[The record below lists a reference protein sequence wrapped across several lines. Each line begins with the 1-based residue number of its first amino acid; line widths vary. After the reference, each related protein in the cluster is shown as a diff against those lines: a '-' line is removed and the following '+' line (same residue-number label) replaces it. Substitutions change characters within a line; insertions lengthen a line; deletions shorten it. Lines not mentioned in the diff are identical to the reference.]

1 MDTNNNEKVMKDMIA
16 ESLRH
21 PGGLVE
27 EVRDYILET
36 AVCPQEKFALA
47 AALSFVGTLYGRK
60 VETEDGQRTNL
71 FCMNVGY
78 TSSGKDHPLKMVAK
92 MLDKCDATHLRLGQV
107 TSDSAIE
114 WALKRQP
121 RFCFLIDEAGHYFGN
136 ISDAKA
142 KGSCQSTIKP
152 ALLELW
158 STAAGR
164 YVGKQRVPRDGKEV
178 PPIVIDNPHLCML
191 AATQPQ
197 TIFEAMSRTDLRDG
211 WLSRNLFF
219 ISKERPMPREPKV
232 VQQMPFGIVKAISDW
247 KEELPTPVVYT
258 VKYTEEARAEFN
270 ELATEVYGHML
281 VADKTGNEQNYLLGK
296 AVENAKR
303 IALTIAAP
311 RFSKEAIIAG
321 EAYISGEDATY
332 ACQLVRSLAVDMLDV
347 VKESMFDSVDEKHKK
362 SIMKLIAQ
370 SGKNGMTLTEISR
383 KTQYLRASSRNE
395 YLDDLMTAGF
405 IVEQHLMQSGGG
417 SKYYAQDCLPK
428 ANLSPKMG

>member
-1 MDTNNNEKVMKDMIA
+1 MDNNNEKVMKDMLA
-16 ESLRH
+16 ETIRH

-27 EVRDYILET
+27 EVRDYILNT

-47 AALSFVGTLYGRK
+47 AAISFVGTLYGRK

-136 ISDAKA
+136 ISDSKA

-158 STAAGR
+158 STAGGR

-178 PPIVIDNPHLCML
+178 PPIVVDNPHLCML

-197 TIFEAMSRTDLRDG
+197 IIFEAMNRSDLRDG
-211 WLSRNLFF
+211 WLARNLFF

-232 VQQMPFGIVKAISDW
+232 VPQMPFGIVKAISDW
-247 KEELPTPVVYT
+247 KEELPIPVVYT
-258 VKYTEEARAEFN
+258 VKYTDEARAEFN
-270 ELATEVYGHML
+270 ELAEEVYGKML

-311 RFSKEAIIAG
+311 RFSKEAIMNG

-332 ACQLVRSLAVDMLDV
+332 ACQLVRVLALEMLEV
-347 VKESMFDSVDEKHKK
+347 VRDSMADSADEKHKK
-362 SIMKLIAQ
+362 TIMKLIAQ
-370 SGKNGMTLTEISR
+370 SGKNGMTKSEITK
-383 KTQYLRASSRNE
+383 KTQYLRSSSRNE
-395 YLDDLMTAGF
+395 YIEDLINAGEIF
-405 IVEQHLMQSGGG
+405 EKPMLQSGGG
-417 SKYYAQDCLPK
+417 FKYYVQDFKPIE
-428 ANLSPKMG
+428 NLSPKMG